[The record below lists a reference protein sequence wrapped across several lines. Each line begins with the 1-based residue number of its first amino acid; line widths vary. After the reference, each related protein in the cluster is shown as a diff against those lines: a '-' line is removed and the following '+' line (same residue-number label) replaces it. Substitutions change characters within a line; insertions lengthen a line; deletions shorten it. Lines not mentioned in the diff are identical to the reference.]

1 MRPGKAQALLVCD
14 LDGTLIDHSL
24 VLDPALV
31 AAVRRAAERGLL
43 VSLAT
48 GRMPPAVDR
57 YRDELR
63 IRAPL
68 IYYNGALIRDP
79 LSGEDL
85 LSLTLPRGVLR
96 HAYTVFAHAPV
107 HPLFFRDD
115 QLYCLDES
123 LPIRSYCDEE
133 GLRVEVVPDPEDFL
147 GLGAFVKSLLIGHPA
162 ALPVVREDLEGVV
175 GKGAKLLHTRSNFLE
190 MIPAEASKGSALAAL
205 ARHLG
210 VPLERVVAVGD
221 QENDVDMLQAA
232 GMGVA
237 MPHAPEFVRKSAD
250 RIAPLPEAGG
260 LLALF
265 HELLPDYFD

>member
-1 MRPGKAQALLVCD
+1 MGYALLVCD
-14 LDGTLIDHSL
+14 LDGTLIDDSG

-43 VSLAT
+43 ISIAT

-96 HAYTVFAHAPV
+96 HAYPVLAHAPV
-107 HPLFFRDD
+107 HPLFYRDD
-115 QLYCLDES
+115 RLYCLDES

-147 GLGAFVKSLLIGHPA
+147 GLGAFVKSLMIGHPD
-162 ALPVVREDLEGVV
+162 ALPIIREALEGVV
-175 GKGAKLLHTRSNFLE
+175 GEGAKLLRTRSNYLE
-190 MIPAEASKGSALAAL
+190 VVPAAASKGAALAEL

-210 VPLERVVAVGD
+210 VDLERVIAVGD
-221 QENDVDMLQAA
+221 QENDVEMLQTA

-237 MPHAPEFVRKSAD
+237 MPHAPDFVRASAD
-250 RIAPLPEAGG
+250 RVAPPPESGG